1 MLRKLHGLPGLF
13 AVVFLVTLAVTGS
26 ILALAPALDRAG
38 AVVPPAGEAS
48 VAQLAGRVVANYP
61 GTEQIVRDLSGQ
73 VVVYYSRDG
82 QAGADLVNP
91 VTGERLGAYQP
102 SAFFVWIRD
111 LHRSFLLDT
120 PGRMVAGISAALML
134 FVCLSGMVLLARRSG
149 GWRALMRPL
158 AGTGSKR
165 VHAEMARLA
174 VLGLLLSALTGS
186 FMSAQRF
193 GLIPEASDL
202 GPGFPAEVSG
212 GQPRPVDRLQALSQ
226 VDLNDLREL
235 VFPYPDDPQ
244 DVYSLTTTG
253 GSGFVDQATGELL
266 QFQPRS
272 TGSVVQQWIMRLHT
286 GEGLW
291 WLGLILGVAALAVPA
306 LSVTGTI
313 IWWQRRRLSL
323 QTQDNAAAAEADVIV
338 LVGSEAGATW
348 GFARALKAGLTK
360 AGYRVHCAEMNAL
373 AHSYPRAGMLFVLT
387 STYGDGDAPGS
398 AGRFMDRLRDFRAG
412 SALKYAVLGFGDR
425 QFPNFCRFALE
436 VDEALA
442 GKGLSRIQPVELID
456 RCSAARFSEWGD
468 RLGTAIG
475 AQLSLSHDPVP
486 PRTFRL
492 ELAGRVDYGLA
503 VQAPTSILRFRLADA
518 GQRWRCWFSRSGRNS
533 LPVFEAGDLL
543 GILPPQE
550 GQDARFYSL
559 ASSASDGVFE
569 ICVRK
574 QPGGLCSGYL
584 HGLKPGDSIEAFI
597 RQNPGFRPATGTV
610 PVILIGAGAGIGP
623 LTGFIR
629 KNTARNPM
637 YLYWVGRSANSD
649 FLYQPELGHY
659 LEDRRLTGLSTAFSR
674 SDERAYVQDRLRQ
687 DQTALQQMID
697 TGAQVLV
704 CGGRDM
710 AAGVKQVFEEI
721 LRPLRMD
728 VDQLRAEGRYLEDV
742 Y

>member
-13 AVVFLVTLAVTGS
+13 AVVFLATLAVTGS

-38 AVVPPAGEAS
+38 AVVPPAGEVS

-134 FVCLSGMVLLARRSG
+134 LVCLSGMVLLARRSG

-212 GQPRPVDRLQALSQ
+212 GQPRPVDRLQALLE

-306 LSVTGTI
+306 LSVTGAI
-313 IWWQRRRLSL
+313 IWWQRRRSSV
-323 QTQDNAAAAEADVIV
+323 QAQDNVAAAEADVVV
-338 LVGSEAGATW
+338 LVGSEGGATW
-348 GFARALKAGLTK
+348 GFARALQTELTK
-360 AGYRVHCAEMNAL
+360 AGFRVHCAEMNEL
-373 AHSYPRAGMLFVLT
+373 AHSYPRAAMLFVLT
-387 STYGDGDAPGS
+387 STYGDGDAPAS
-398 AGRFMDRLRDFRAG
+398 ARQFMARLRDFRAE
-412 SALKYAVLGFGDR
+412 STLKYAVLGFGDQ
-425 QFPNFCRFALE
+425 QFPNFCRFALG

-442 GKGLSRIQPVELID
+442 GKGLTQIQPVELID

-475 AQLSLSHDPVP
+475 ASLSLNHDPVP
-486 PRTFRL
+486 PRTLRL
-492 ELAGRVDYGLA
+492 ELAERVDYGLA
-503 VQAPTSILRFRLADA
+503 VQAPTSILRFRRADA
-518 GQRWRCWFSRSGRNS
+518 RQGWRSWFSRPGRRS
-533 LPVFEAGDLL
+533 LPAFEAGDLL
-543 GILPPQE
+543 GILPPQGHE
-550 GQDARFYSL
+550 ARFYSL
-559 ASSASDGVFE
+559 ASSASDGVIE

-584 HGLKPGDSIEAFI
+584 HGLKPGDSVEAFI
-597 RQNPGFRPATGTV
+597 RQNPGFRPAAGTV

-637 YLYWVGRSANSD
+637 YLYWGGRSANSD

-674 SDERAYVQDRLRQ
+674 SDERTYVQDRLRQ
-687 DQTALQQMID
+687 DQTALRQMID

-721 LRPLRMD
+721 LQPLRLE
-728 VDQLRAEGRYLEDV
+728 VDDLRIQGRYLEDV

>member
-13 AVVFLVTLAVTGS
+13 AVVFLATLAVTGS

-38 AVVPPAGEAS
+38 AEVPPAGEVS

-102 SAFFVWIRD
+102 SAFFIWIRD

-149 GWRALMRPL
+149 GWRALTRPL

-165 VHAEMARLA
+165 VHAELARLA

-186 FMSAQRF
+186 FLSAQRF
-193 GLIPEASDL
+193 GLLPEVSDP

-212 GQPRPVDRLQALSQ
+212 GQPRPVDRLQALSE

-235 VFPYPDDPQ
+235 VFPYPDEPQ

-291 WLGLILGVAALAVPA
+291 WLGLILGVAALAVPV
-306 LSVTGTI
+306 LSVTGAI
-313 IWWQRRRLSL
+313 IWWQRRRSSV
-323 QTQDNAAAAEADVIV
+323 QTQDNAPSAEADVIV
-338 LVGSEAGATW
+338 LVGSEGGATW
-348 GFARALKAGLTK
+348 GFARALQAGLTK
-360 AGYRVHCAEMNAL
+360 AGFRVHCAEMNAL
-373 AHSYPRAGMLFVLT
+373 AHSYPRAAMMFVLT
-387 STYGDGDAPGS
+387 STYGDGDAPAS
-398 AGRFMDRLRDFRAG
+398 ARQFMTRIRDFRAG

-442 GKGLSRIQPVELID
+442 GKELSRIQPVELID

-468 RLGTAIG
+468 RLGLAIG
-475 AQLSLSHDPVP
+475 TPLSLSHDPVP

-492 ELAGRVDYGLA
+492 ELAQRVDYGLA
-503 VQAPTSILRFRLADA
+503 VQAPTSILRFRLADT
-518 GQRWRCWFSRSGRNS
+518 GQGWRSRFFRSRRHS
-533 LPVFEAGDLL
+533 LPAFEAGDLL
-543 GILPPQE
+543 GILPPQ

-584 HGLKPGDSIEAFI
+584 HGLKPGDSVEAFI

-637 YLYWVGRSANSD
+637 YLYWGGRSANSD

-687 DQTALQQMID
+687 DERALRKLVE
-697 TGAQVLV
+697 TGAQILV

-721 LRPLRMD
+721 LQPLRLE
-728 VDQLRAEGRYLEDV
+728 VDDLRVQGRYLEDV

>member
-1 MLRKLHGLPGLF
+1 MLRKLHGLPGLI
-13 AVVFLVTLAVTGS
+13 AAVFLVTLAVTGA

-38 AVVPPAGEAS
+38 AVVPPAGEVS
-48 VAQLAGRVVANYP
+48 VARMAGRVVANYP

-120 PGRMVAGISAALML
+120 PGRMMAGISAALML
-134 FVCLSGMVLLARRSG
+134 LVCLSGMALLARRSG
-149 GWRALMRPL
+149 GWGALMRPL

-165 VHAEMARLA
+165 VHAEIARLA

-186 FMSAQRF
+186 FLSAQRF
-193 GLIPEASDL
+193 GLIPEVADP

-212 GQPRPVDRLQALSQ
+212 GQPRPVDQLQALSE

-235 VFPYPDDPQ
+235 VFPYPGDPR
-244 DVYSLTTTG
+244 DVYSLTTSG

-272 TGSVVQQWIMRLHT
+272 TGSVVRQWIMRLHT

-291 WLGLILGVAALAVPA
+291 WLGLLLGVAALSVPA
-306 LSVTGTI
+306 LSVTGAI
-313 IWWQRRRLSL
+313 IWWQRRRSSL
-323 QTQDNAAAAEADVIV
+323 QTRDNVAAAEADAIV
-338 LVGSEAGATW
+338 LVGSEGGATR
-348 GFARALKAGLTK
+348 GFARALQTGLTR
-360 AGYRVHCAEMNAL
+360 AGFRVHCADMNAL
-373 AHSYPRAGMLFVLT
+373 ADSYPVASLLLVLT
-387 STYGDGDAPGS
+387 STYGDGDAPAS
-398 AGRFMDRLRDFRAG
+398 AGRFMERLRDFRAG

-442 GKGLSRIQPVELID
+442 GKGLSQIQPVDLID
-456 RCSAARFSEWGD
+456 RCSAARFSEWGS
-468 RLGTAIG
+468 RLGNAIG
-475 AQLSLSHDPVP
+475 VPLALSHDPVP

-492 ELAGRVDYGLA
+492 ELAERADYGQA
-503 VQAPTSILRFRLADA
+503 VQAPTSILRFRLAEA
-518 GQRWRCWFSRSGRNS
+518 GQGWQSWFFRSGHPR
-533 LPVFEAGDLL
+533 LPAFEAGDLL
-543 GILPPQE
+543 GILPPQ
-550 GQDARFYSL
+550 GQEARFYSL

-584 HGLKPGDSIEAFI
+584 HGLQPGDCVEAFI
-597 RQNPGFRPATGTV
+597 RRNPGFRPVTGAV

-623 LTGFIR
+623 LAGFIR

-637 YLYWVGRSANSD
+637 YLYWGGRSADSD

-674 SDERAYVQDRLRQ
+674 SDEKAYVQDRLRQ
-687 DQTALQQMID
+687 DQTALRQMID

-721 LRPLRMD
+721 LQPLRLEVED
-728 VDQLRAEGRYLEDV
+728 LRAQGRYLEDV